1 MRELLPTLI
10 FCAGLA
16 HFGVLTAAALVP
28 SRLQWHE
35 ELAKLPRLQRQ
46 MYWVYGGYVVMAI
59 IAFGTISV
67 FNADELAGGGALAR
81 ALCGYIA
88 IFWGIRVALQAV
100 FDVKPYLSAWW
111 LTLGYHALTVVF
123 LGLTAIYATA
133 ALWPGNS

>member
-28 SRLQWHE
+28 ARLQWKE
-35 ELAKLPRLQRQ
+35 ELTKLPHLQRQ

-59 IAFGTISV
+59 VAFGAISV

-88 IFWGIRVALQAV
+88 IFWGIRLALQAV
-100 FDVKPYLSAWW
+100 FDVKPHLTAWW
-111 LTLGYHALTVVF
+111 LTLGYHALSIVF
-123 LGLTAIYATA
+123 LGFGIIFGAA
-133 ALWPGNS
+133 ALI